1 MELLNSARWSG
12 DNGTRT
18 GRSAKANPGSAS
30 PRVIHEKRCC
40 ITITRVNA
48 SSIVTTTRTGLP
60 FNVLGEKRQA
70 LAAVRAASSKPVSAT
85 SEWM

>member
-30 PRVIHEKRCC
+30 TSVIHEKRCC
-40 ITITRVNA
+40 ITIT
-48 SSIVTTTRTGLP
+48 
-60 FNVLGEKRQA
+60 
-70 LAAVRAASSKPVSAT
+70 
-85 SEWM
+85 